1 MARSFNGSS
10 DVARNATAV
19 VSGAPCS
26 FSCLFNVTSTRIG
39 DGHRL
44 ITVNASGTAN
54 NALSLFITNIA
65 TKIRLRCQQY
75 VGSSGEVA
83 GSTAIATGTWYQGG
97 AAFAANNSRTLYLN
111 GVSEGTNSTS
121 LSGLSGLSATVLG
134 RLEWSSNIQYFPGLI
149 AEAGVW
155 SVSLGTDEWAMLGAG
170 VSPLL
175 VRPQS
180 LVAYWPLIGR
190 ASPEPDLRG
199 GFNLTLTG
207 TAQADHPRVYYPG
220 RRRTVFVPGAG
231 GGTVVSGYGTAA
243 GVNLTTAESQ
253 ARFATFGA
261 AGGSNSGVGEGRSR
275 HQSAGTA
282 AGTASVVGVSA
293 ARVEAV
299 GAAAGSNVSTGV
311 GRIRKAGSGVAAGTN
326 SATGASQA
334 RAALIGAA
342 AGTNDTDAVSRALWE
357 ASGSADGT
365 NTATGYIIDG
375 NAPPTWM
382 RNLQILKKGVS

>member
-1 MARSFNGSS
+1 MARSFNGTDGIAQGTTALPTTGAVSLWLYPTWVYNDGANHS
-10 DVARNATAV
+10 IFNLNSGGSYFDILKNSNSYIYCGWYTGVEYRVTVQPTTLNQNAWNHLFLSWVNGGDTKFYINGTQ
-19 VSGAPCS
+19 SGS
-26 FSCLFNVTSTRIG
+26 TVTST
-39 DGHRL
+39 
-44 ITVNASGTAN
+44 
-54 NALSLFITNIA
+54 
-65 TKIRLRCQQY
+65 
-75 VGSSGEVA
+75 
-83 GSTAIATGTWYQGG
+83 GTWNTAG
-97 AAFAANNSRTLYLN
+97 ATRLLGAFPSF
-111 GVSEGTNSTS
+111 GT
-121 LSGLSGLSATVLG
+121 VDG
-134 RLEWSSNIQYFPGLI
+134 RLAEFAIWSAVPS
-149 AEAGVW
+149 AGDLA
-155 SVSLGTDEWAMLGAG
+155 SLAAG
-170 VSPLL
+170 VSPSCVL
-175 VRPQS
+175 PSS
-180 LVAYWPLIGR
+180 LTDYLPLIGR
-190 ASPEPDLRG
+190 TSPEPNLRG
-199 GFNLTLTG
+199 GTAGTLTG

>member
-1 MARSFNGSS
+1 MARDFTATSDKISCGATTMPATGSLGFWLYPS
-10 DVARNATAV
+10 W
-19 VSGAPCS
+19 S
-26 FSCLFNVTSTRIG
+26 ST
-39 DGHRL
+39 DGIEH
-44 ITVNASGTAN
+44 
-54 NALSLFITNIA
+54 SLFDQRSAPNYFTFSKYTDNKLYTGWLVGGVDHRVVVNSGSYTLNTNA
-65 TKIRLRCQQY
+65 WNRFDL
-75 VGSSGEVA
+75 V
-83 GSTAIATGTWYQGG
+83 WDD
-97 AAFAANNSRTLYLN
+97 AANLSTLYLN
-111 GVSEGTNSTS
+111 GVSIGTKGTLVTATITGARTVGNLAAGGVDARGRIAELAIWNST
-121 LSGLSGLSATVLG
+121 LSTGS
-134 RLEWSSNIQYFPGLI
+134 I
-149 AEAGVW
+149 AA
-155 SVSLGTDEWAMLGAG
+155 LAKG
-170 VSPLL
+170 VSPAS
-175 VRPQS
+175 VQRSS
-180 LVAYWPLIGR
+180 LTDYFPLIGR
-190 ASPEPDLRG
+190 DSPEPNLRG
-199 GFNLTLTG
+199 GTAGTLTG